1 LVTDRDSRG
10 SCSEPVTGEIENTQE
25 TILTSEWNKL
35 II

>member
-1 LVTDRDSRG
+1 MTDRDSRG
-10 SCSEPVTGEIENTQE
+10 SCSEPVTGEIENDQE